1 MADVRLIDAN
11 ALRKNLSSRY
21 MNELYPDW
29 RTLPELT
36 RMRIEMLAK
45 EFRFAIDHAPTIDA
59 VPVVHG
65 RWDKPV
71 EHGLPY
77 AANHL
82 GVVCS
87 YCCKWSDNDYNY
99 CPNCGAKMDA
109 EDMDVPTK
117 DGGATDANSR

>member
-11 ALRKNLSSRY
+11 VLNTSVALYMAENAYLNDTPLDILKMVSRWIA
-21 MNELYPDW
+21 E
-29 RTLPELT
+29 
-36 RMRIEMLAK
+36 
-45 EFRFAIDHAPTIDA
+45 APTISA

-99 CPNCGAKMDA
+99 CPNCGAKMDG
-109 EDMDVPTK
+109 EK
-117 DGGATDANSR
+117 GKG

>member
-1 MADVRLIDAN
+1 MIDVRLIDAN
-11 ALRKNLSSRY
+11 ALTRWLESVLSNANPLDRRARAAFSEVLARVK
-21 MNELYPDW
+21 
-29 RTLPELT
+29 T
-36 RMRIEMLAK
+36 ML
-45 EFRFAIDHAPTIDA
+45 DIDA
-59 VPVVHG
+59 VPVAHG

-99 CPNCGAKMDA
+99 CPNCGAKMD
-109 EDMDVPTK
+109 
-117 DGGATDANSR
+117 GGAENGC

>member
-1 MADVRLIDAN
+1 MSDKRLIDAN
-11 ALRKNLSSRY
+11 ALMKNIGKIPQLRGITY
-21 MNELYPDW
+21 G
-29 RTLPELT
+29 
-36 RMRIEMLAK
+36 RMKKAVE
-45 EFRFAIDHAPTIDA
+45 ETPTIDA
-59 VPVVHG
+59 VEVVHG

-109 EDMDVPTK
+109 KDMDVPTK
-117 DGGATDANSR
+117 DGGADNV

>member
-1 MADVRLIDAN
+1 MQNDVRLIDAN
-11 ALRKNLSSRY
+11 ALPMYKVKIVHSFGIVEGSVVF
-21 MNELYPDW
+21 PDD
-29 RTLPELT
+29 
-36 RMRIEMLAK
+36 IK
-45 EFRFAIDHAPTIDA
+45 KAPTISA
-59 VPVVHG
+59 V
-65 RWDKPV
+65 PV

-109 EDMDVPTK
+109 KDMDVPTK
-117 DGGATDANSR
+117 DGGASDG

>member
-1 MADVRLIDAN
+1 MIDVRPIDAN
-11 ALRKNLSSRY
+11 ALKSLLIEVLERIKESPK
-21 MNELYPDW
+21 M
-29 RTLPELT
+29 T
-36 RMRIEMLAK
+36 RDEMHIISGCHMLC
-45 EFRFAIDHAPTIDA
+45 EMIDDAHTIDA
-59 VPVVHG
+59 VEVVHG

-99 CPNCGAKMDA
+99 CPNCGAKMD
-109 EDMDVPTK
+109 
-117 DGGATDANSR
+117 GGATDA

>member
-1 MADVRLIDAN
+1 MSDVRLIDAN
-11 ALRKNLSSRY
+11 ALL
-21 MNELYPDW
+21 
-29 RTLPELT
+29 
-36 RMRIEMLAK
+36 K
-45 EFRFAIDHAPTIDA
+45 EFEKRQEQQINEYCDCFLNDAQELSTEWWCVEDAVTAAPTISA

-77 AANHL
+77 ATNHL

-109 EDMDVPTK
+109 KELDVPTK
-117 DGGATDANSR
+117 DGGAIDGN

>member
-1 MADVRLIDAN
+1 MMEKRLIDAN
-11 ALRKNLSSRY
+11 ALPNYKCQVTATIGDQKGPA
-21 MNELYPDW
+21 E
-29 RTLPELT
+29 
-36 RMRIEMLAK
+36 MRFVFWK
-45 EFRFAIDHAPTIDA
+45 DIDNAPTISA

-117 DGGATDANSR
+117 DEEE